1 MAVVSKYSLERDGI
15 HQAELCPRNTM
26 MDLYACKSWTLTAK
40 LEKRMQAFEIRWYRR
55 LLDIGQQMETMWFGY
70 ISRSSG
76 LAKMIL
82 QGTIKRKR
90 TGRQKKRWENS
101 IKEWTGMDFANSAR
115 AAERRARWKGIVEK
129 SSLVPCG
136 PSNAIY
142 IRVIALSILF
152 TSVDR
157 VIALGTLFLS
167 VGKL

>member
-1 MAVVSKYSLERDGI
+1 
-15 HQAELCPRNTM
+15 
-26 MDLYACKSWTLTAK
+26 
-40 LEKRMQAFEIRWYRR
+40 
-55 LLDIGQQMETMWFGY
+55 METKWFGH

-90 TGRQKKRWENS
+90 RGRQKKRWENN

-115 AAERRARWKGIVEK
+115 AAESRARWKWIVGK
-129 SSLVPCG
+129 SSVVPCR
-136 PSNAIY
+136 PSNIIY

-152 TSVDR
+152 TPVDR

-167 VGKL
+167 FGRL